1 MSARVV
7 CLGPQILD
15 VHVRP
20 VTDIPAGQGG
30 ALLEEARITAAGTAA
45 GTAVDLAKLGADVT
59 SVGAIGDDASGRM
72 VRLLLDDHG
81 VDTRHL
87 VVKPGLQ
94 TTLTVLPIRPNGERP
109 SLHAPGATRFLTP
122 GDVDTDLVRQADFLH
137 LGGPDALGDFAVDG
151 VPALLRAA
159 REAGTV
165 TTLDLLRSRIAPDAL
180 QTLQQIWPLVD
191 YFLPNDDQLR
201 SLTGTHDLREAAQQV
216 RELGVGTVVA
226 TTGADGSVVVGE
238 SGVEVVP
245 AFSCAVVDTTG
256 CGDAYV
262 AGFIT
267 GLGHGW
273 SLSEAARLGTAAA
286 ALVAGGLGS
295 DAGIVD
301 LESTLDF
308 WRIREDEV
316 AMSPPELSVLS

>member
-15 VHVRP
+15 VLVRP
-20 VTDIPAGQGG
+20 VVEIPVGQGG

-45 GTAVDLAKLGADVT
+45 GTAVDLAKLGSQVT
-59 SVGAIGDDASGRM
+59 SVGAIGDDAAGRM

-81 VDTRHL
+81 VDSSHL

-109 SLHAPGATRFLTP
+109 SLHAPGATRFLAP
-122 GDVDTDLVRQADFLH
+122 GDVDLELVRRADFLH
-137 LGGPDALGDFAVDG
+137 LGGPDALGDFTTAG

-165 TTLDLLRSRIAPDAL
+165 TTVDLLRSRIAPDAL
-180 QTLQQIWPLVD
+180 TTLGEIWPLLD

-201 SLTGTHDLREAAQQV
+201 SLTGTHDLHQAAQQM
-216 RELGVGTVVA
+216 RDLGVGTVVA
-226 TTGADGSVVVGE
+226 TTGADGSVVVSE
-238 SGVEVVP
+238 EGVELVP
-245 AFSCAVVDTTG
+245 AFACRVVDTTG

-267 GLGHGW
+267 GLGRGW

-301 LESTLDF
+301 LDSTVDF
-308 WRIREDEV
+308 WRSREDEV
-316 AMSPPELSVLS
+316 AMSPPELSASF